1 MGNQFRKGVDVF
13 SIEWILGGIPS
24 FLGPMDTVDKT
35 KRNRQT
41 MYDGLNTPEL
51 SIE

>member
-24 FLGPMDTVDKT
+24 FSGPMDTVDKT